1 MKQNSAPPA
10 PAPPPTPGGTTP
22 VQFQIDFAGN
32 GIEGIPA
39 DKPPYL
45 ELHFDPTETR
55 LRDSSLQKIGYDNS
69 WRATF
74 TIIPFKHTVP
84 TELHCRLMQA
94 APSESGARPL
104 SEEWTYTW
112 HQ

>member
-1 MKQNSAPPA
+1 MHAIERGCDLGDLILASYGKR
-10 PAPPPTPGGTTP
+10 GL
-22 VQFQIDFAGN
+22 VDFAGN
-32 GIEGIPA
+32 GIEQIPA

-45 ELHFDPTETR
+45 NLHFDPPETR
-55 LRDSSLQKIGYDNS
+55 LRESSLEKIDYDNS

-74 TIIPFKHTVP
+74 TFFPFKHDVP
-84 TELHCRLMQA
+84 TELHCRLMQTA
-94 APSESGARPL
+94 QPQSNAKPL

>member
-1 MKQNSAPPA
+1 MPV
-10 PAPPPTPGGTTP
+10 GGGTP

-45 ELHFDPTETR
+45 FLHFDPPGTF
-55 LRDSSLQKIGYDNS
+55 LRDSSLQKIGYGSS

-74 TIIPFKHTVP
+74 TIIPFKRNVP
-84 TELHCRLMQA
+84 TEIQCRLLEATQP
-94 APSESGARPL
+94 PSDAKPL
-104 SEEWTYTW
+104 SEEWNYTW